1 VDLLREPAKEHSE
14 EKGHAMALDQ
24 SALLELL
31 EALKVADVDDRIRS
45 ATEALYQALIEAEL
59 TGISLD
65 ALAVPTP
72 VEGLELIPA
81 SALLADTSRLQAEPG
96 NNTLLRNALRKTTP
110 RDWVFIDSPSD
121 LGLTTVMAL
130 SAATDVLVPMP
141 AGGMELDEL
150 PKVMEL
156 ITKVR
161 DRLNKNLELAG
172 VLLTKYRMYGRNASV
187 LSRDVAEQLQR
198 DLPDS
203 VLTTVIRDDNRHGE
217 APAWRKPIALFDPEG
232 RGDQDYR
239 AALEELNARRVI
251 HVLAAAAHRSFL
263 LLTALTLA
271 LASSGVNAALA
282 AHAPE
287 RPG

>member
-1 VDLLREPAKEHSE
+1 VRITAIVNSKGGTTKTTTAVNLATAAALSGKRVLIIDLD
-14 EKGHAMALDQ
+14 DQ
-24 SALLELL
+24 GSATQWLGYSSDNEGLMKALL
-31 EALKVADVDDRIRS
+31 
-45 ATEALYQALIEAEL
+45 
-59 TGISLD
+59 TGTSLD

-72 VEGLELIPA
+72 VDGLELVPA

-96 NNTLLRNALRKTTP
+96 NNTLLRNVLRKTAP
-110 RDWVFIDSPSD
+110 RDWVFIDSPGD

-156 ITKVR
+156 IGKVR
-161 DRLNKNLELAG
+161 ERLNEDLELAG

-187 LSRDVAEQLQR
+187 LSRDVADQLQR
-198 DLPDS
+198 DFPDS

-232 RGDQDYR
+232 RGDLDYR
-239 AALEELNARRVI
+239 AALEELEAQRRMV
-251 HVLAAAAHRSFL
+251 HV
-263 LLTALTLA
+263 
-271 LASSGVNAALA
+271 
-282 AHAPE
+282 
-287 RPG
+287 